1 MFAFLHPFIGVQP
14 ERIQMGKH
22 LSEVVRKRMMELV
35 EAILEGRVTEIPL
48 LR

>member
-1 MFAFLHPFIGVQP
+1 
-14 ERIQMGKH
+14 MGKH